1 METRSTRASRKD
13 FLYFLPLLAIVLGVA
28 FLAFGAL
35 VVPETHPPFS
45 PLSEFLWYGAQVLI
59 LLGITVSVV
68 TIALYITVR
77 RAAKASQQ
85 SRQAPDLSN
94 HGVHR

>member
-1 METRSTRASRKD
+1 METRPTRASRKD

-28 FLAFGAL
+28 FLAFGAI

-45 PLSEFLWYGAQVLI
+45 PLSEFLWYGAQVLF
-59 LLGITVSVV
+59 LLGITGSLV
-68 TIALYITVR
+68 TIPLYIIVR

-85 SRQAPDLSN
+85 SRQATDLSN
-94 HGVHR
+94 HGVQR

>member
-1 METRSTRASRKD
+1 MKTRPTRASRKD

-28 FLAFGAL
+28 FLAFGAI

-45 PLSEFLWYGAQVLI
+45 PLSEFLWYGAQVLF
-59 LLGITVSVV
+59 LLGISGSLV
-68 TIALYITVR
+68 TIPLFITVR

-85 SRQAPDLSN
+85 SRQAPNLSN
-94 HGVHR
+94 DGVQR